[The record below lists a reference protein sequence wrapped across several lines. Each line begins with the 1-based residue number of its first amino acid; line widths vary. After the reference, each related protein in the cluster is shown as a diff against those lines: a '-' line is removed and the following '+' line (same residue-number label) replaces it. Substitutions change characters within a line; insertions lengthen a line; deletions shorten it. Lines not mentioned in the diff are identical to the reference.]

1 MSKNTIN
8 QEIDELE
15 IDLTEESNVDELD
28 ILRYDISYYPSD
40 MTLRV
45 YYEKYKDGQLIIP
58 DFQREYVWDLVHASK
73 LIESFLIGIPVPGV
87 FLYKEHKTNR
97 LLVID
102 GQQRILSVVRYF
114 DGRFDDR
121 VFKLKNVRQPWAGKT
136 YDELNDAD
144 RYQIQD
150 SVLRATVVQ
159 QTSPNDYSSLYHIFE
174 RLNTGGVSLSPME
187 IRKCVYAGPTFRL
200 FEELNRL
207 EQWRR
212 LVGKPKPDR
221 RLRDAELILRVV
233 ALAADWENYEKPM
246 KAFLNS
252 YLIKSES
259 LDKAALAKRN
269 EDLRDSFSAACKI
282 ALEQLGEKPF
292 HLRGRLNLGLMDCTL
307 ATICRY
313 PEKTNNTLRNDFRK
327 MISDGAFI
335 HAVTYNTSDAS
346 VVTERFRL
354 AAEHLA
360 KVDIPQTTHSESR
373 SEVIETE

>member
-1 MSKNTIN
+1 MTRNLVSK
-8 QEIDELE
+8 EIDDLE
-15 IDLTEESNVDELD
+15 VDLTEESNVDELD

-45 YYEKYKDGQLIIP
+45 YYEKYQDGQLIIP

-87 FLYKEHKTNR
+87 FLYKEHKTNK

-136 YDELNDAD
+136 YDELSDAD

-187 IRKCVYAGPTFRL
+187 IRKCVYAGPTFKL

-207 EQWRR
+207 EEWRK
-212 LVGKPKPDR
+212 LVGKSKPDR
-221 RLRDAELILRVV
+221 RLRDVELILRIV
-233 ALAADWENYEKPM
+233 ALAEHWKSYEKPM

-252 YLIKSES
+252 YLITSGS
-259 LDKAALAKRN
+259 LDKTALAKRN
-269 EDLRDSFSAACKI
+269 ERLRETFSRACKTV
-282 ALEQLGEKPF
+282 LDQLGEKPF

-307 ATICRY
+307 ATICNY
-313 PEKTNNTLRNDFRK
+313 PDKTSKTLKHDFLTMLK
-327 MISDGAFI
+327 SKDFI
-335 HAVTYNTSDAS
+335 AAVTYNTSDAT
-346 VVTERFRL
+346 VVADRFRL
-354 AAEHLA
+354 ASQYLA
-360 KVDIPQTTHSESR
+360 NVIIRQPAISAKNSEA
-373 SEVIETE
+373 